1 MLNGLKDMFKPDEDR
16 ESKPSKMPS
25 RTLLTIILGVIGI
38 AALHFGYSFISG
50 SDSEKQQMTEYI
62 QKYFHIS
69 PIDVGICAV
78 LLVIYIILKIKH
90 KNDD

>member
-1 MLNGLKDMFKPDEDR
+1 MLNGLKDMFKPDDDR
-16 ESKPSKMPS
+16 DNKPPKMPNK
-25 RTLLTIILGVIGI
+25 TFITIILGIIGLI
-38 AALHFGYSFISG
+38 GLHFGYSFISG